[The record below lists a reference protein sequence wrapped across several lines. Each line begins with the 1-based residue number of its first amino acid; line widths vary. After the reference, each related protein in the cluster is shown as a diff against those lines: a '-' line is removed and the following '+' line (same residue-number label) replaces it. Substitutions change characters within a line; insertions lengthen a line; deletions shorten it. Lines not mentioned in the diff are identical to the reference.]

1 MKFDT
6 VVANP
11 PFSLDKWGADEAGSD
26 PFNRFWRGIPPK
38 SKGDWAFI
46 SHMLEV
52 ADENSGKVGVIIP
65 HGVLFRGGNE
75 GKIRQYI
82 LENEHILEAIIGLPA
97 NLFYGTGIPAAIAI
111 FRKGRGSEN
120 VLFIDA
126 SREYENGKNQNKL
139 RPQDIEHIVSIYRKF
154 ADGKLQPGVVEDK
167 YAYVATPDEIRENDF
182 NLNIPRYVDTY
193 EEEAEIDI
201 PAVQI
206 EIEQLEG
213 ELVEVQAKMKNYLK
227 ELGY

>member
-1 MKFDT
+1 MNTSIRQSRKNT
-6 VVANP
+6 K
-11 PFSLDKWGADEAGSD
+11 FSLDKWGAEEAAAD
-26 PFNRFWRGIPPK
+26 PYNRFWRGIPPK

-52 ADENSGKVGVIIP
+52 ADDNGGKVGVIIP
-65 HGVLFRGGNE
+65 HGVLFRGGSE

-82 LENEHILEAIIGLPA
+82 LENEHILEAVIGLPA

-139 RPQDIEHIVSIYRKF
+139 RSQDIEHIVGVYRKF
-154 ADGKLQPGVVEDK
+154 ANG
-167 YAYVATPDEIRENDF
+167 
-182 NLNIPRYVDTY
+182 
-193 EEEAEIDI
+193 
-201 PAVQI
+201 
-206 EIEQLEG
+206 
-213 ELVEVQAKMKNYLK
+213 
-227 ELGY
+227 

>member
-1 MKFDT
+1 M
-6 VVANP
+6 
-11 PFSLDKWGADEAGSD
+11 ADD
-26 PFNRFWRGIPPK
+26 Q
-38 SKGDWAFI
+38 
-46 SHMLEV
+46 
-52 ADENSGKVGVIIP
+52 SGKVGVIIP
-65 HGVLFRGGNE
+65 HGVLFRGGSE

-82 LENEHILEAIIGLPA
+82 LENEHTLEAVIGLPA

-139 RPQDIEHIVSIYRKF
+139 RPQDIEHIVGIYRKF
-154 ADGKLQPGVVEDK
+154 AAGELQPGVVEDK

-201 PAVQI
+201 PAVQK
-206 EIEQLEG
+206 EIEQLET
-213 ELVEVQAKMKNYLK
+213 ELAEVQGKMKEYLK